1 VFPIFDGQILLSQ
14 KWEDGNNMINA
25 DKQFSISGLNSDSLF
40 TIEQVSARTGLTK
53 RTLRYYE
60 EVGLLPPTGR
70 TEGNY
75 RRYNEEDIQ
84 RLERIKK
91 LRDLLGF
98 SLADIREVLNAED
111 ERGQIKVAYQHETE
125 AAAKIAQLDR
135 ADELIRSQMHLIEQK
150 MEGLEQMRTGLLSK
164 LERHRNTREELFNKN
179 I

>member
-1 VFPIFDGQILLSQ
+1 
-14 KWEDGNNMINA
+14 MIAA
-25 DKQFSISGLNSDSLF
+25 DEQFSVSNVNSDNLF
-40 TIEQVSARTGLTK
+40 TIEQVAARTGLTK

-60 EVGLLPPTGR
+60 EVGLLPPTDR

-98 SLADIREVLNAED
+98 SLADIRKLLDAED

-125 AAAKIAQLDR
+125 ARAKVAQLDR
-135 ADELIRSQMHLIEQK
+135 ADELIRGQLHLIEQK
-150 MEGLEQMRTGLLSK
+150 IEGLEQMRMGLLAN
-164 LERHRNTREELFNKN
+164 LERHQHRREELLKIN